1 MKYVYINRHI
11 CTDAGTCLQ
20 MVSFSHIHTHGYAHN
35 NTYQSIILRENVH
48 ELLLF
53 SFTPSFSFLLLDLKY
68 LLIYFLRWDG
78 LWCTTSY
85 SSVFDCFFTEKE
97 LSCLLHSQCLYFWS
111 FNIWE
116 FISTNIIN
124 FQFNRNTTFYNASI
138 RNNYCILPYSYHY

>member
-1 MKYVYINRHI
+1 MKYAYINRHI

-20 MVSFSHIHTHGYAHN
+20 MVSFSHIHTNGYAHN
-35 NTYQSIILRENVH
+35 NTYQSIMVRENVH

-53 SFTPSFSFLLLDLKY
+53 SFTPSFSLLLLDLKY

-97 LSCLLHSQCLYFWS
+97 LSCLLHYHCLYFWYLNKLYI
-111 FNIWE
+111 FLYLRICKYNHY
-116 FISTNIIN
+116 
-124 FQFNRNTTFYNASI
+124 QFSI
-138 RNNYCILPYSYHY
+138 QSKNYLHCKY

>member
-1 MKYVYINRHI
+1 MKYAYINRHI

-85 SSVFDCFFTEKE
+85 SSVFDCFFAEKE
-97 LSCLLHSQCLYFWS
+97 LSFLFHYHCLYCWYLNKFYMRIYKHKDYQ
-111 FNIWE
+111 FY
-116 FISTNIIN
+116 
-124 FQFNRNTTFYNASI
+124 FNRKSI
-138 RNNYCILPYSYHY
+138 RDNDIILPYSYQY